1 MIEAVSNYQ
10 PLSNLQGYSKSE
22 INTLHLN
29 PLSPDS
35 TIQINP
41 NLRPEVFI
49 RPAPLFHDVFQVKKP
64 RY

>member
-10 PLSNLQGYSKSE
+10 PLASLQGYSKSE

-35 TIQINP
+35 SIGISPGLPLEQV
-41 NLRPEVFI
+41 EQM
-49 RPAPLFHDVFQVKKP
+49 PLF
-64 RY
+64 

>member
-10 PLSNLQGYSKSE
+10 PLASLQGYSKSE

-35 TIQINP
+35 PIQINL
-41 NLRPEVFI
+41 NLRLEQVEQM
-49 RPAPLFHDVFQVKKP
+49 PLF
-64 RY
+64 